1 MEQTKRRTKVQS
13 VALNEYLLER
23 AGVLVD
29 SGKFGS
35 ISDVIVTALTEF
47 LVKYDAIKIGKNQNI
62 EASFAEE
69 FLKEIIQTEEGKKL
83 LASICKSKSQ

>member
-23 AGVLVD
+23 ASVLVD

-47 LVKYDAIKIGKNQNI
+47 LVKYDAIKIGKHQNV
-62 EASFAEE
+62 EVSFAEE

-83 LASICKSKSQ
+83 LASICKSGPQ